1 MIYRAGDLFRI
12 RLIHDSSYKIEAV
25 TRSFFSARDTCI
37 PTITFQKARSFSMP
51 QFGDTRSTTP
61 SPNSQEYTHNY
72 TSHPKN
78 MTASHP
84 GRGSLLMIFP
94 PSFGLADPVGE
105 EAADSTT
112 EPERAEAVPA
122 VEDA

>member
-1 MIYRAGDLFRI
+1 
-12 RLIHDSSYKIEAV
+12 
-25 TRSFFSARDTCI
+25 
-37 PTITFQKARSFSMP
+37 
-51 QFGDTRSTTP
+51 
-61 SPNSQEYTHNY
+61 
-72 TSHPKN
+72 

-84 GRGSLLMIFP
+84 GRGGLLMIFP